1 MIKELKMNW
10 ISENLSEEE
19 ITDKWLDL
27 LRELDILESYRKS
40 FNLLC

>member
-1 MIKELKMNW
+1 MMKELKMNW

>member
-1 MIKELKMNW
+1 MNW

>member
-1 MIKELKMNW
+1 MKMNW